1 VNEAGA
7 RLVSALAALTTLV
20 AVFRWTAAV
29 AGLATARR
37 VVLVLTT
44 SLGFVSL
51 GRYGSLDMLLT
62 CWITIGCLCA
72 ERFLADPSRTA
83 WLVGAAVAAAL
94 GMLTKGL
101 VAPLFVAAVPL
112 VHALLSR
119 RPLPRFRAWAL
130 ALGVFLLVAGP
141 WYVTA
146 GILDPA
152 YLREFFLQHHLARF
166 ADSGPGFH
174 PGPWWYYVP
183 ALALLLFPW
192 SAVLPAAL
200 AVPSVRRE
208 TALRFCLC
216 WAAVVVVFFSCAHGK
231 LATYALP
238 AVPPLAIV
246 VAYAVRAIELT
257 PMARRLAAIGLTTLV
272 VALALAAP
280 LTLQLDRAPWG
291 ALVAAGGP
299 YLLLFPAAATLI
311 ALAWWRRGLA
321 GATSAIATCAAVGCI
336 VFYAGG
342 ARLVSQVA
350 SDQRIADVITA
361 HDEAPIVSYAVTPA
375 SLMFYVGRPVVRLDR
390 PRALRQLLAEQPFA
404 WIVTTPR
411 HLDAIGRTV
420 PVYPWLTTGRRVLY
434 ATHPA
439 GTVASSARP
448 ERARD

>member
-1 VNEAGA
+1 MNEVAA
-7 RLVSALAALTTLV
+7 RLVSALAALVTLV
-20 AVFRWTAAV
+20 AVFRWTAGV
-29 AGLATARR
+29 AGVATARR
-37 VVLVLTT
+37 AVLVLAT

-62 CWITIGCLCA
+62 CWITIGCLSA

-101 VAPLFVAAVPL
+101 VAPLFVAGIPL
-112 VHALLSR
+112 VHALLSG
-119 RPLPRFRAWAL
+119 RPLPPFRAWMIAFS
-130 ALGVFLLVAGP
+130 VFLLVAGP

-146 GILDPA
+146 GVLDPA
-152 YLREFFLQHHLARF
+152 YLRELFLQHHLARF
-166 ADSGPGFH
+166 TDSGSGFH
-174 PGPWWYYVP
+174 PAPWWYYVP

-216 WAAVVVVFFSCAHGK
+216 WAGVVVVFFSCSHGK

-246 VAYAVRAIELT
+246 IACAVRAIEQT
-257 PMARRLAAIGLTTLV
+257 PVARRLAAIGLATLV

-280 LTLQLDRAPWG
+280 VVLQLDRAPWE
-291 ALVAAGGP
+291 ALVAAGAP

-321 GATSAIATCAAVGCI
+321 GATSAIAACAAVGS
-336 VFYAGG
+336 VAFYAGG
-342 ARLVSQVA
+342 AQLVSQVA
-350 SDQRIADVITA
+350 SEQRIANVITA
-361 HDEAPIVSYAVTPA
+361 HGEAPIVSYAVTPA

-411 HLDAIGRTV
+411 HVDAIGRAV

-434 ATHPA
+434 ATHPS

-448 ERARD
+448 DHTRD